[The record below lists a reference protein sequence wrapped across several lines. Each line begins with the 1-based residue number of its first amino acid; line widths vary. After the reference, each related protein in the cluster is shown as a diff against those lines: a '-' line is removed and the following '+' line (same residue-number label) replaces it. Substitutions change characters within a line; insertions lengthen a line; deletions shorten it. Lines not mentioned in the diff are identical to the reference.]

1 MCADGTS
8 YPEQP
13 TAPGTVC
20 LDEGYG
26 GFLVH
31 SNDERCEPTPG
42 ACRPHETSVH
52 CVKDR
57 HYAQWYDSDVCSS
70 QYFTCKDGAF
80 CPTRHT
86 DKGVLCLIGTGQLVC
101 STDDR
106 CQKHDQVCV
115 SAEVQAKGLPS
126 FSSSTAGGT
135 VPIRDALAGILS
147 AALDHTFTV
156 DDIAASLITSSG
168 IAGTGAAGSGTGRRL
183 KNSGAN
189 RKLSSGDA
197 AVANGV
203 VAASHISPAKFSAR
217 YGRSLQTTGY
227 NVYAGPVS
235 TVAGGVFSAG
245 SDGWSPATPPLADV
259 PIIDL
264 TVAAGSAGIGTSKLE
279 IKVYLPADAAA
290 SGAGRR
296 LSADDAVAAVNA
308 ALTPDAETGLSPLTS
323 ALSDAGLPYTVAT
336 VTAPKLATS
345 GSGAPTTTTGGSGGV
360 TGASTGSD
368 SSSAASSSSAML
380 PLIIGA
386 AVGGLALAVAAIAV
400 TMFVR
405 RRRAVLAARAANSP
419 SVPATA
425 SAASARPAM
434 LSPTATQIPVRGQAA
449 VIAAQAQQPRRKQ
462 PAAPRAQP
470 TAPAVDIDDVAL
482 EPVTR
487 VQGDHTRKQKS
498 AQRKESRAERANTAR
513 GGVSRPAST
522 DPSHRTR
529 DAPALPAAAEDVSED
544 EDEVVHAQVLAQ
556 AQAKARK
563 AAAAKAAAGKPNSA
577 SKKTVAAEVYDLESG
592 DDGDAVTHSAPA
604 HRAGRSAVVVDG
616 GVVMGGRS
624 SGHKSSAAPS
634 KRR

>member
-42 ACRPHETSVH
+42 ACQPHETSVH
-52 CVKDR
+52 CVKDT
-57 HYAQWYDSDVCSS
+57 HYARWYDSDVCSS
-70 QYFTCKDGAF
+70 QYFTCTDGAF

-86 DKGVLCLIGTGQLVC
+86 DRGVLCLISTGELVC

-106 CQKHDQVCV
+106 CQKHDHVCV

-126 FSSSTAGGT
+126 FSSSTPGGT

-156 DDIAASLITSSG
+156 DDVAANLVASG
-168 IAGTGAAGSGTGRRL
+168 GVADTGASGSGRRL

-217 YGRSLQTTGY
+217 YGRSLQAAGY
-227 NVYAGPVS
+227 NVYASPIS

-245 SDGWSPATPPLADV
+245 GDGWSPATPPLADV

-296 LSADDAVAAVNA
+296 LSADDALAAVNA

-345 GSGAPTTTTGGSGGV
+345 GSGTPTTTTGGSGGV
-360 TGASTGSD
+360 TGASTSSD
-368 SSSAASSSSAML
+368 SSSAASSSSAVL
-380 PLIIGA
+380 PLAIGA
-386 AVGGLALAVAAIAV
+386 AVGGIALVVAAVAV
-400 TMFVR
+400 TVFVR
-405 RRRAVLAARAANSP
+405 RRRAASAARAVNSP
-419 SVPATA
+419 SAPATA

-434 LSPTATQIPVRGQAA
+434 LSPTATQIAVRGQAA
-449 VIAAQAQQPRRKQ
+449 VVAAQAQQPRRKQ
-462 PAAPRAQP
+462 PAAHRAQP
-470 TAPAVDIDDVAL
+470 TAPTVDIDDVAL

-487 VQGDHTRKQKS
+487 VQGDHTRRHKG
-498 AQRKESRAERANTAR
+498 AHRKESRAERVNTAR
-513 GGVSRPAST
+513 GGVSRPASSGPT
-522 DPSHRTR
+522 HRTR
-529 DAPALPAAAEDVSED
+529 DAPALPATAEDLSED

-563 AAAAKAAAGKPNSA
+563 AAAAKAAAGKPGSA
-577 SKKTVAAEVYDLESG
+577 SKKAAAAAEVYDLESG
-592 DDGDAVTHSAPA
+592 DDGDAVDHPAPTHG
-604 HRAGRSAVVVDG
+604 AGRSAVVVDG

-624 SGHKSSAAPS
+624 SGHKSSAASS